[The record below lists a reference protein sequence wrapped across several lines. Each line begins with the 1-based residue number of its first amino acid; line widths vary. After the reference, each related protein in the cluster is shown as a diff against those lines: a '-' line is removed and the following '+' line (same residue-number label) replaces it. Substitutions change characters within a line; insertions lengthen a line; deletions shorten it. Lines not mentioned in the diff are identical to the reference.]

1 MKKKEMEK
9 PFKRLLFIFSF
20 IATIVYIIYRI
31 FFTIPTS
38 GFINI
43 FFAIFVLIIEIVE
56 AFFFGIY
63 CFNILVFKKDSPDIP
78 KVPKNKFPDID
89 ILIATINEEE
99 SLLEET
105 IKAVKNMKYP
115 SKKKVHIYLCDDGR
129 RKSMEELANK
139 MKINYIKRKD
149 NKDAKAGNYNNALK
163 HTTSPYVVTFDADM
177 QPLPEFLM
185 KTVPFLIDDPNVG
198 FAQTPQNFR
207 NPDIYQCRFKLIGQI
222 PHEQDYFFN
231 KIQMAKNKTNSVIYC
246 GTNTVFLRKALE
258 EVGGFATQSVT
269 EDIATGILIEANG
282 YKGISL
288 TDKMAFGIAVNNLDS
303 YIKQKSRWCRG
314 CLQTFKNY
322 SVMGNK
328 GLTLRQKLD
337 YLSNLFY
344 WSYGWRQIIY
354 LFIPLLFPLFNI
366 KMIRN
371 NIYIFIILFFTQ
383 YIMKRFVNDIAENR
397 ENSAAWNRIYET
409 ILFPTIALDLF
420 REIFN
425 VGSKH
430 FEVSPKHKEKNS
442 MSRRN
447 IYLLIVHSIFFF
459 ITLYALVISIMK
471 AINLRLDYYLIPMFW
486 LASNLIYLSYALIF
500 DLSLKEVEDENIMD
514 RRVENYSIKHYFIL
528 IKNFIVEEIKIP
540 KFITFLIILILFIGG
555 IVGLNINNTYEEP
568 EEEVVELSLVHNN
581 GWLSIEKDR
590 IVNENKEL
598 VMLRGVNSHH
608 PFEYTRLYTYD
619 NLKELRDTWG
629 INVFRI
635 ALFTDPNDE
644 GYIKNKFLKED
655 VKKIVDTC
663 IELDMYVII
672 DWHILHDNNPQ
683 TYKKEA
689 IEFFAEMSETY
700 SDVPNVLYEICNE
713 PNGKEVTWDKV
724 IKPYAE
730 ELISTIRNN
739 SKNSIIIVGTANWSK
754 DTLSVINNP
763 IEEKNIIYAVHT
775 YQGDDIYTVK
785 DYVKL
790 AIREKLPIIITEC
803 AATDGSGDGELYY
816 DFFKEWVEY
825 LETNNI
831 SWIVWQFSDRVE
843 SSSLL
848 LSKERVM
855 LDMYNSGKYTKEEI
869 FNKKYT
875 VEDLLS
881 ETGKF
886 TKKIITKY
894 TLKSKKK

>member
-1 MKKKEMEK
+1 MKKSVKEK
-9 PFKRLLFIFSF
+9 PFKRWLFIFSF

-31 FFTIPTS
+31 FFTIPTY

-43 FFAIFVLIIEIVE
+43 FFAIFILIIEIVE

-63 CFNILVFKKDSPDIP
+63 CFNILVYKKDSPDIP
-78 KVPKNKFPDID
+78 KVPKNQFPDID
-89 ILIATINEEE
+89 ILIATINESEE
-99 SLLEET
+99 LLEDT
-105 IKAVKNMKYP
+105 IKHVKAMKYP
-115 SKKKVHIYLCDDGR
+115 SKKKVHIYVCDDGR
-129 RKSMEELANK
+129 RKSMEELAK
-139 MKINYIKRKD
+139 KLKVNYIKRNN
-149 NKDAKAGNYNNALK
+149 NKDAKAGNYNHALK
-163 HTTSPYVVTFDADM
+163 KTHSPLVVTFDADM
-177 QPLPEFLM
+177 QPLPTFLM
-185 KTVPFLIDDPNVG
+185 KTVPFLIAGDNVG

-207 NPDIYQCRFKLIGQI
+207 NPDIYQCRYKLIGQI

-269 EDIATGILIEANG
+269 EDIATGILIEAKG
-282 YKGISL
+282 YKCISL
-288 TDKMAFGIAVNNLDS
+288 TDKEAFGIAVNNLDS

-322 SVMGNK
+322 SVMDND
-328 GLTLRQKLD
+328 GLSIRQKLD

-344 WSYGWRQIIY
+344 WSYGWRQILY
-354 LFIPLLFPLFNI
+354 LFIPLLFPIFGV

-371 NIYIFIILFFTQ
+371 NIYVFIVLFFTQ

-397 ENSAAWNRIYET
+397 QNSAAWNRIYET

-420 REIFN
+420 REVFN

-447 IYLLIVHSIFFF
+447 IYLLIVHTFFF
-459 ITLYALVISIMK
+459 LVTLYALIICITK
-471 AINLRLDYYLIPMFW
+471 AFNERLDYYLIPMFW
-486 LASNLIYLSYALIF
+486 LASNLIYLSFALIF
-500 DLSLKEVEDENIMD
+500 DLSLKEVEDINVMD
-514 RRVENYSIKHYFIL
+514 QRVETYSIKNYFTL
-528 IKNFIVEEIKIP
+528 IKNFIVEEVRVKRLAAI
-540 KFITFLIILILFIGG
+540 LGIILLAISL
-555 IVGLNINNTYEEP
+555 VLGLNYKKEYEEKKYI
-568 EEEVVELSLVHNN
+568 ETSLVEKN
-581 GWLSIEKDR
+581 GWLSVKENY
-590 IVNENKEL
+590 IVNEKGEL

-608 PFEYTRLYTYD
+608 PYGYTNLYTYD
-619 NLKELRDTWG
+619 NLKELRDVWG

-635 ALFTDPNDE
+635 ALFTDPEDE
-644 GYIKNKFLKED
+644 GYVKNKYLKEN

-663 IELDMYVII
+663 IKLKMYVII

-689 IEFFAEMSETY
+689 IEFFDEMSEIY
-700 SDVPNVLYEICNE
+700 KDVPNVIYEICNE

-730 ELISTIRNN
+730 ELISTIRKN
-739 SKNSIIIVGTANWSK
+739 SKKSIIIVGTANWSK

-763 IEEKNIIYAVHT
+763 LKGDNIMYAVHT
-775 YQGDDIYTVK
+775 YQGEDIYTVK

-790 AIREKLPIIITEC
+790 AIKEKLPIIITEC
-803 AATDGSGDGELYY
+803 AATDGSGDGPLYF
-816 DFFKEWVEY
+816 DFFKEWIEY
-825 LETNNI
+825 LEENKI

-843 SSSLL
+843 SSSLIRP
-848 LSKERVM
+848 KEQVM
-855 LDMYNSGKYTKEEI
+855 LDMYNSGKYTSEEI
-869 FNKKYT
+869 LNREYT
-875 VEDLLS
+875 VDDLLS
-881 ETGKF
+881 ESGKY
-886 TKKIITKY
+886 TKKLIRRY
-894 TLKSKKK
+894 TLNKEDE